1 MRIYYIILFFSLYLY
16 SCGQYNTSQEVEIFN
31 PIDNVT
37 ISGSLTLPKGP
48 GPYPGVVLVAGTG
61 KMDRDQTF
69 EGHKFFKV
77 LANYL
82 AKNGI
87 ASYRY
92 DKRGVGKSSG
102 NFNTATLKA
111 FSSDA
116 LEALKF
122 LKSHSKISYAGFI
135 GHSEG
140 GKVAP
145 MATLNNNVC
154 DFLVLMAPPGLPSD
168 KTLLN
173 MTEAEL
179 RVKGLENDAI
189 QKQIDIE
196 TQIWELVKTGNN
208 IVQTKE
214 MVKDLIHINIDHYY
228 YLKDIKKEE
237 LDARIEQDANWF
249 VNSVNFEE
257 MQNYI
262 DSKMLSELNCPVFAI
277 TGDKDLFVVYP
288 TEFDMVRTL
297 LKSKTEIESTF
308 KVYPGLNHLFQNC
321 ETGLIEEVSMISE
334 TMDSE
339 VMADIS
345 EWIKNLK

>member
-1 MRIYYIILFFSLYLY
+1 MRIYFIITLCLFYLY
-16 SCGQYNTSQEVEIFN
+16 SCGQSITIKEVEIIN
-31 PIDNVT
+31 PIDNIT
-37 ISGSLTLPKGP
+37 LSGSLTLPKGP
-48 GPYPGVVLVAGTG
+48 GPFPGVVLVAGTG

-77 LANYL
+77 LADYL
-82 AKNGI
+82 AENGI

-102 NFNTATLKA
+102 DFKTATLKA

-116 LEALKF
+116 FEALKY

-145 MATLNNNVC
+145 MATLDNDVC
-154 DFLVLMAPPGLPSD
+154 DFLVLMAPPGLPAD
-168 KTLLN
+168 KSWPN
-173 MTEAEL
+173 MTETDL
-179 RVKGLENDAI
+179 RARGIENEVI

-196 TQIWELVKTGNN
+196 TQIWELVKTGDN
-208 IVQTKE
+208 IVETRE
-214 MVKDLIHINIDHYY
+214 MVKNLIRKNIDHYY
-228 YLKDIKKEE
+228 YLKNTNKEDLE
-237 LDARIEQDANWF
+237 QRIEEDANWF
-249 VNSVNFEE
+249 VDSINFDE

-262 DSKMLSELNCPVFAI
+262 DSKILSELNCPVFAI

-288 TEFDMVRTL
+288 NEFEMVKIL
-297 LKSKTEIESTF
+297 IKSNSEVESTF

-321 ETGLIEEVSMISE
+321 ETGLIEEVSKISE
-334 TMDSE
+334 TMDAE
-339 VMADIS
+339 VMFDIS